1 MRLILLLNIVLL
13 LVLSSCELVGSKD
26 AVQPFVPG
34 TYCSEWSS
42 EFSAT
47 RDTLLIRAVGA
58 RDPLLYQVTRRTFHR
73 YEAAMKKRPP
83 EYKVEQWM
91 ATYAQ
96 REKVLLVHKNGRVLS
111 FDPDRKEMRMGVTVY
126 KKL

>member
-1 MRLILLLNIVLL
+1 MRLILFLHLLQLVVLG
-13 LVLSSCELVGSKD
+13 SCELAGSRD

-47 RDTLLIRAVGA
+47 RDTLLIRPAGA
-58 RDPLLYQVTRRTFHR
+58 TDPLLYQVTRRTFHQ

-83 EYKVEQWM
+83 EYKVEHWL